1 MNYDHRHG
9 VKSPCGSPVL
19 RATLIRVLSVLL
31 LSIVG
36 FVSALAVT
44 AGDGDTDGRSSP
56 GKTTYYVDSEGG
68 DDANPGTSAD
78 RAWRSLD
85 RVNAMTY
92 APGDRILFRA
102 DTRYI
107 GQLRPH
113 GSGKEGAPI
122 IIASFGEGPKPRL
135 EGEGKV
141 ADTVL
146 LHNIEYIEVRDL
158 EITNTGEADE
168 GSRSGIA
175 ISLHDFGTAHHIHL
189 RNLYVHDVNGSNVK
203 GHGRSGIIFGNG
215 GRQIKSRFDGL
226 LIENCHLLR
235 TDRNGITGWSEYWPR
250 TDWYPN
256 LNVVIRG
263 NLLEDIGGD
272 GIVPIGCDGA
282 LIEHNI
288 LRGGRMRADD
298 YAAGIWPW
306 SCDNTVIQFN
316 EVSGM
321 RGDLDGQGFD
331 SDWNCRNTVIQYNY
345 SHDNDGGFL
354 LICNDGSSKPPVN
367 AGNVGTV
374 VRYNISQN
382 DGARTFQIS
391 AVENTAIYNNT
402 IYLRQGMDVLGVFC
416 HSWSGWAKDTRF
428 SNNIFIAKGTA
439 RYDFGESTG
448 NVFTNNVFF
457 GNHVGRPDD
466 PNAITGDPILAD
478 PGGGGDGLESLSG
491 YKLRAGSPCIGAG
504 TPISNSGGRD
514 FWSNPVPATGAPDIG
529 AHQMTH

>member
-1 MNYDHRHG
+1 MHPMTGWWTRTAKPASLALVICAAVACYGAVREG
-9 VKSPCGSPVL
+9 ETGA
-19 RATLIRVLSVLL
+19 AT
-31 LSIVG
+31 
-36 FVSALAVT
+36 
-44 AGDGDTDGRSSP
+44 SP
-56 GKTTYYVDSEGG
+56 GKTTYHVDSQTG
-68 DDANPGTSAD
+68 DDANPGTTA
-78 RAWRSLD
+78 AKPWRTLD
-85 RVNAMTY
+85 RVNAMTF
-92 APGDRILFRA
+92 APGDKLLFRA
-102 DTRYI
+102 GTRYT
-107 GQLRPH
+107 GQLRPQ

-122 IIASFGEGPKPRL
+122 VVAAFGEGPRPRID
-135 EGEGKV
+135 GEGRY
-141 ADTVL
+141 DETVL
-146 LHNIEYIEVRDL
+146 LHNVEYWEVNDL
-158 EITNTGEADE
+158 EITNAGETSE
-168 GSRSGIA
+168 GSRSGVA
-175 ISLHDFGTAHHIHL
+175 VSLHDFGTAHHIHL

-215 GRQIKSRFDGL
+215 GRQVKSRFDGL
-226 LIENCHLLR
+226 LIENCHLVR
-235 TDRNGITGWSEYWPR
+235 TDRNGITGWSDYWPR
-250 TDWYPN
+250 TEWYPN

-282 LIEHNI
+282 LIEHNV
-288 LRGGRMRADD
+288 LRGGLQRAQD

-321 RGDLDGQGFD
+321 RGDRDGQGFD
-331 SDWNCRNTVIQYNY
+331 SDWNCRNTLIQYNY

-354 LICNDGSSKPPVN
+354 LICNDGSSKPPIN

-402 IYLRQGMDVLGVFC
+402 IYLRDGMDVLGVFF

-428 SNNIFIAKGTA
+428 TSNVFYAKGTV

-457 GNHVGRPDD
+457 GNHVDRPED
-466 PNAITGDPILAD
+466 PKAITSDPLLVS
-478 PGGGGDGLESLSG
+478 PGSGGDGLDSVSG
-491 YKLRAGSPCIGAG
+491 YKLSAGSPCIGAG
-504 TPISNSGGRD
+504 APIANDGGRD
-514 FWSNPVPATGAPDIG
+514 FWGNAVPTAGAPDIG
-529 AHQMTH
+529 AHQSTRRP

>member
-1 MNYDHRHG
+1 MH
-9 VKSPCGSPVL
+9 PVTGWWI
-19 RATLIRVLSVLL
+19 RIATPALL
-31 LSIVG
+31 
-36 FVSALAVT
+36 ALVICAAVACYGAAQQGET
-44 AGDGDTDGRSSP
+44 GAATSP
-56 GKTTYYVDSEGG
+56 GNTTYYIDSQRG
-68 DDANPGTSAD
+68 DDANPGTTAANPW
-78 RAWRSLD
+78 RALD
-85 RVNAMTY
+85 RVNATTF

-102 DTRYI
+102 GTRCT
-107 GQLRPH
+107 GQLRPQ
-113 GSGKEGAPI
+113 GLGKDGAPI
-122 IIASFGEGPKPRL
+122 VIRSFGEGPRPRID
-135 EGEGKV
+135 GEGKV
-141 ADTVL
+141 SETVL
-146 LHNIEYIEVRDL
+146 LHNVEYWEVSDL
-158 EITNTGEADE
+158 EITNTGETSE
-168 GSRSGIA
+168 GSRSGVA
-175 ISLHDFGTAHHIHL
+175 VSLHDFGTAHHIHL
-189 RNLYVHDVNGSNVK
+189 KDLFVHDVNGSNVK

-215 GRQIKSRFDGL
+215 GPQLKSRFDGL
-226 LIENCHLLR
+226 LIENCHLVR
-235 TDRNGITGWSEYWPR
+235 TDRNGITGWNEYWPR

-288 LRGGRMRADD
+288 LRGGRRRADD

-331 SDWNCRNTVIQYNY
+331 SDWNSRNTLIQYNY

-391 AVENTAIYNNT
+391 AVENTHIYNNT
-402 IYLRQGMDVLGVFC
+402 IYVKEGMDVYGVHC
-416 HSWSGWAKDTRF
+416 HSWSGWAKDTHF
-428 SNNIFIAKGTA
+428 SNNIFYAKGTV

-448 NVFTNNVFF
+448 NVFANNVFY
-457 GNHVGRPDD
+457 GNHVGRPED
-466 PNAITGDPILAD
+466 PKAITAD
-478 PGGGGDGLESLSG
+478 PKLVDPGSGDNGFGSLDG
-491 YKLRAGSPCIGAG
+491 YKLRADSPCIGAG
-504 TPISNSGGRD
+504 LPIPTNGGRD
-514 FWSNPVPATGAPDIG
+514 FWGNRVPKATARDIG
-529 AHQMTH
+529 SHQTTRRP